1 MPSSSSSSQD
11 GWSSSIFFI
20 LQNHML
26 QMQNFITL
34 KARLSFSEA
43 MSKIITWFVSRR
55 LDAQCINDSLI
66 DSEGRAAQTSRIH
79 FKISFHGGA
88 FALLASVLF
97 IFDFSC
103 SQPISYFSV
112 QLALKVLFHETSGA
126 WTYFVHQ
133 RTAQAENLTQ
143 DIWRTYLAS
152 FR

>member
-1 MPSSSSSSQD
+1 
-11 GWSSSIFFI
+11 
-20 LQNHML
+20 ML
-26 QMQNFITL
+26 QTQNFITL

-43 MSKIITWFVSRR
+43 MSKIIPWFVSRR

-66 DSEGRAAQTSRIH
+66 ISEGRAAQTSRIQ
-79 FKISFHGGA
+79 FKISFCGGA
-88 FALLASVLF
+88 FALPASVLF
-97 IFDFSC
+97 NDFSC

-143 DIWRTYLAS
+143 DIENLPCEFSIRWISYQG
-152 FR
+152 FC